1 MLAQFEEIEVRR
13 IWQVA
18 LLVSSGMALGVSV
31 AAYGQTE
38 LARCPISAS
47 SSGDT
52 APPMLLKRV
61 DPQYPQVAAT
71 EQVSGFVMMEFV
83 IAADGSV
90 HDVKVTHGLP
100 QLIPNAVD
108 SMKKW
113 QFRAARVGGVAIACK
128 SSTAMSFRMLSGT
141 AEVAMTNN
149 MQINPSDLFPVR
161 PALPPLPAGVLRV
174 SSKAMESQIEKRVEP
189 VYPSQAE
196 ELNAR
201 AVVYVLLT
209 VSKSGEV
216 SNAQVL
222 AGFDWFRDP
231 ALKAVKQWKFKPYET
246 DGETREVQTMVTL
259 NFAPLK

>member
-1 MLAQFEEIEVRR
+1 MRR
-13 IWQVA
+13 IWRVA
-18 LLVSSGMALGVSV
+18 LLVSSGIALGVS
-31 AAYGQTE
+31 AGAYGQAE
-38 LARCPISAS
+38 LPKCPTSTS

-52 APPMLLKRV
+52 TPPVILKRV

-71 EQVSGFVMMEFV
+71 EQVSGLVMMEFV

-113 QFRAARVGGVAIACK
+113 QFRPAHVGGVAITCK
-128 SSTAMSFRMLSGT
+128 SITAMGFRMLPDT
-141 AEVAMTNN
+141 AEVGMTHN
-149 MQINPSDLFPVR
+149 MQINPSDLSPAR
-161 PALPPLPAGVLRV
+161 PALPPPAGILRV
-174 SSKAMESQIEKRVEP
+174 SANSMEAQIEKRVEP

-201 AVVYVLLT
+201 AVVFVLLT

-231 ALKAVKQWKFKPYET
+231 ALKAVKQWRFSPYEV
-246 DGETREVQTMVTL
+246 DGEAREVQTMVTL
-259 NFAPLK
+259 NFAPPK